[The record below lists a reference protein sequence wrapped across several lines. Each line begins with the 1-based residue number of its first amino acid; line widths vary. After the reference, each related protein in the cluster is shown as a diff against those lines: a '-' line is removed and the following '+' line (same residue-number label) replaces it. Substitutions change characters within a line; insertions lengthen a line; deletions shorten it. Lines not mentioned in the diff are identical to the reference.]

1 MPNSINLDN
10 NGIMSPCRS
19 SGAYSYY
26 LSKRKNEEL
35 RNKEKRNSLRKIQ
48 RKLAPSTSMRRCN
61 LIPIDIATRKVL
73 SDDTEIMSI
82 AIDKQGYRFQGMVT
96 CNNPYCVT
104 CSKVRM
110 TQRAKRIHEGI
121 KELKKTHKGYFVTL
135 TMPRS
140 NSINKQLDMVRLG
153 WKNIQRKLDRAGY
166 KKKYQTVRGLD
177 LTFSPIAG
185 TGTYHLH
192 IHAIFMIQNKIPYSR
207 IGLPFLEKYSTAESE
222 QINKLITSA
231 WIGSV
236 KDAQLQ
242 SQKIELIH
250 NEEKLSWYVSK
261 MSSIAFELSYGNQK
275 ETRTHKS
282 LSLPELMEYT
292 EESPWA
298 VKTYQDFLS
307 GMKGKK
313 TITFSRGWPK
323 VEEEEPEEKESVI
336 IKINKAWYDAI
347 YNKLDDIGIRLWV
360 DINRGYQRVDAIS
373 SLRTLLGIDNFE
385 LVELNPYLTPECQRK
400 EMITEW
406 INHWSY
412 DSSFDKEDFTALF

>member
-1 MPNSINLDN
+1 M
-10 NGIMSPCRS
+10 
-19 SGAYSYY
+19 
-26 LSKRKNEEL
+26 K
-35 RNKEKRNSLRKIQ
+35 
-48 RKLAPSTSMRRCN
+48 RCN
-61 LIPIDIATRKVL
+61 LIPIDVATRKVL
-73 SDDTEIMSI
+73 KDDTEIMTI
-82 AIDKQGYRFQGMVT
+82 RVDKQGYGFQGMVT
-96 CNNPYCVT
+96 CNNAYCVT

-110 TQRAKRIHEGI
+110 TQRAQRIHEGI
-121 KELKKTHKGYFVTL
+121 KELRETHQGYFVTL

-140 NSINKQLDMVRLG
+140 NSIKKQLDLVRLG
-153 WKNIQRKLDRAGY
+153 WKNIQRKLDRSGY

-192 IHAIFMIQNKIPYSR
+192 IHAIFMIQEPK
-207 IGLPFLEKYSTAESE
+207 GD
-222 QINKLITSA
+222 INELITSA
-231 WIGSV
+231 WMGSV
-236 KDAQLQ
+236 KEAQLQ
-242 SQKIELIH
+242 SQKIELIK

-261 MSSIAFELSYGNQK
+261 MSSIAFELSNGNQK

-323 VEEEEPEEKESVI
+323 VEEEEPQVTESEI
-336 IKINKAWYDAI
+336 IKINKAWYDVI

-360 DINRGYQRVDAIS
+360 DINRGYQKVTAIS
-373 SLRTLLGIDNFE
+373 SLRTLLSIDNFE
-385 LVELNPYLTPECQRK
+385 LVELNPYITPECQRK

-406 INHWSY
+406 INQWSY
-412 DSSFDKEDFTALF
+412 DSTFDKEDFKLLH

>member
-35 RNKEKRNSLRKIQ
+35 RNKEKRYKLKKIQ
-48 RKLAPSTSMRRCN
+48 RKWAPSSSMVRCN
-61 LIPIDIATRKVL
+61 LVPIDIATNKAMN
-73 SDDTEIMSI
+73 DDTEIMKI
-82 AIDKQGYRFQGMVT
+82 AVDKQGYRFKGMVT

-104 CSKVRM
+104 CSRVRM
-110 TQRAKRIHEGI
+110 TQRAKRIHEG
-121 KELKKTHKGYFVTL
+121 LKILKPTHSGYFVTL

-140 NSINKQLDMVRLG
+140 NSIDHQLKMVRLG

-185 TGTYHLH
+185 QGTYHLH
-192 IHAIFMIQNKIPYSR
+192 IHAIFMIEEPKDD
-207 IGLPFLEKYSTAESE
+207 
-222 QINKLITSA
+222 INELITSA

-236 KDAQLQ
+236 KEAQLQ
-242 SQKIELIH
+242 SQKIELIK

-261 MSSIAFELSYGNQK
+261 MSSIAFELSNGNQK
-275 ETRTHKS
+275 ETRSHKS

-298 VKTYQDFLS
+298 VKTYQDFLR

-323 VEEEEPEEKESVI
+323 LDEEEPEETESRI
-336 IKINKAWYDAI
+336 IPVSKGWYDSI
-347 YNKLDDIGIRLWV
+347 YNKLNDIGIRLWV
-360 DINRGYQRVDAIS
+360 DINRGFQRVDAVKDLTNLLSITTHELKQLVPGINPRSHRTELINDWLNRWKYDATIS
-373 SLRTLLGIDNFE
+373 
-385 LVELNPYLTPECQRK
+385 K
-400 EMITEW
+400 EQFVC
-406 INHWSY
+406 H
-412 DSSFDKEDFTALF
+412 

>member
-10 NGIMSPCRS
+10 NGITSPCRS
-19 SGAYSYY
+19 AGAYSYY
-26 LSKRKNEEL
+26 LSAKKNEEL
-35 RNKEKRNSLRKIQ
+35 KNKEKRNSLRKIQ
-48 RKLAPSTSMRRCN
+48 RKLAPSSSMRRCN
-61 LIPIDIATRKVL
+61 LIPIDIATRKII
-73 SDDTEIMSI
+73 SNDSEIMSI
-82 AIDKQGYRFQGMVT
+82 AIDRQGYRFQGMVT
-96 CNNPYCVT
+96 CNNAYCVT

-121 KELKKTHKGYFVTL
+121 KELKKTHQGYFVTL

-140 NSINKQLDMVRLG
+140 NSIKKQLDMVRLG
-153 WKNIQRKLDRAGY
+153 WKNIQRKLDRSGY

-192 IHAIFMIQNKIPYSR
+192 IHAIFMIQEPK
-207 IGLPFLEKYSTAESE
+207 GD
-222 QINKLITSA
+222 INELITSA

-236 KDAQLQ
+236 KDAQLH
-242 SQKIELIH
+242 SQKIELIK

-261 MSSIAFELSYGNQK
+261 MSSIAFELSNGNQK

-292 EESPWA
+292 QESPWA

-323 VEEEEPEEKESVI
+323 LEEEEPEERESEI

-347 YNKLDDIGIRLWV
+347 YNKLDDIAIRLWA
-360 DINRGYQRVDAIS
+360 DINRGYQKVDAIS
-373 SLRTLLGIDNFE
+373 SLRTLLSIDNFE
-385 LVELNPYLTPECQRK
+385 LVELNPGLTSECQRK

-406 INHWSY
+406 INQWSY
-412 DSSFDKEDFTALF
+412 DSTFDKEDFQQMIK

>member
-19 SGAYSYY
+19 YGAYSYY
-26 LSKRKNEEL
+26 LSAKKNEEL
-35 RNKEKRNSLRKIQ
+35 KNKEKRNSLRKIQ
-48 RKLAPSTSMRRCN
+48 RKLAPSSSMRRCN
-61 LIPIDIATRKVL
+61 LIPIDIATRKII
-73 SDDTEIMSI
+73 SNDSEIMSI
-82 AIDKQGYRFQGMVT
+82 AIDRQGYRFQGMVT
-96 CNNPYCVT
+96 CNNAYCVT

-121 KELKKTHKGYFVTL
+121 KELRETHQGYFVTL

-140 NSINKQLDMVRLG
+140 NSIKKQLDMVRLG
-153 WKNIQRKLDRAGY
+153 WKNIQRKLDRSGY

-192 IHAIFMIQNKIPYSR
+192 IHAIFMIQEPK
-207 IGLPFLEKYSTAESE
+207 GD
-222 QINKLITSA
+222 INELITSA
-231 WIGSV
+231 WMGSV
-236 KDAQLQ
+236 KEAQLQ
-242 SQKIELIH
+242 SQKIELIK

-261 MSSIAFELSYGNQK
+261 MSSIAFELSNGNQK

-292 EESPWA
+292 QESPWA

-313 TITFSRGWPK
+313 TITFSRGWSK
-323 VEEEEPEEKESVI
+323 VEEEELEERESEI

-347 YNKLDDIGIRLWV
+347 YNKLDDIGIRLWA
-360 DINRGYQRVDAIS
+360 DINRGYQKVDAIS
-373 SLRTLLGIDNFE
+373 ALRTLLSIDNFE
-385 LVELNPYLTPECQRK
+385 LVELNPGLTPECQRK

-406 INHWSY
+406 INTWSY
-412 DSSFDKEDFTALF
+412 DSTIDKEDFKVLF

>member
-19 SGAYSYY
+19 YGAYSYY

-35 RNKEKRNSLRKIQ
+35 RNKEKRNKLKKIQ
-48 RKLAPSTSMRRCN
+48 RKLAPSSSMRCCN
-61 LIPIDIATRKVL
+61 LIPIDVATRKVL
-73 SDDTEIMSI
+73 SDDSEIMSI

-96 CNNPYCVT
+96 CNNAYCVT

-110 TQRAKRIHEGI
+110 TQRAKRIHEGL
-121 KELKKTHKGYFVTL
+121 KELKKTYQGYFVTL

-140 NSINKQLDMVRLG
+140 NSIKKQLDLVRLG

-192 IHAIFMIQNKIPYSR
+192 IHAIFMIQSPR
-207 IGLPFLEKYSTAESE
+207 DD
-222 QINKLITSA
+222 INELITSA
-231 WIGSV
+231 WMGSV

-242 SQKIELIH
+242 SQKIELIK
-250 NEEKLSWYVSK
+250 NEKKLSWYVSK
-261 MSSIAFELSYGNQK
+261 MSSIAFELSNGNQK

-298 VKTYQDFLS
+298 VKTYQDFLL

-323 VEEEEPEEKESVI
+323 LEEQEHEERESEI
-336 IKINKAWYDAI
+336 IKINKPWYNAI
-347 YNKLDDIGIRLWV
+347 YNKLDDIGIRLWA
-360 DINRGYQRVDAIS
+360 DINRGYQKVDAIS
-373 SLRTLLGIDNFE
+373 SLRTLLSIDNFE

-400 EMITEW
+400 ELITEW
-406 INHWSY
+406 INQWSY
-412 DSSFDKEDFTALF
+412 DSTFDKEDFLKMHK